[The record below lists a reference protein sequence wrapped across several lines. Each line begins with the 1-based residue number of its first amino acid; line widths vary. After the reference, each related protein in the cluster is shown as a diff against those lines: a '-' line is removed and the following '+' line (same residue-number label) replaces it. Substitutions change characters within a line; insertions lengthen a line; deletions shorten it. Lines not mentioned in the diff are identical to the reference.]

1 MVWNILRLLFTRGL
15 SISRWNNFPR
25 AVEINHL
32 DNVWFVLHVAL
43 FLAYI
48 ESENSGQKLDEFYI
62 MKKVVFHSFRDL
74 ILSDIN
80 SGTKEYIKKID
91 PDIFEKIH
99 KKSFDFLFDFDA
111 PGYLK
116 DDMKHVVFD
125 DSERVENQII
135 LAAKKYVGYT
145 EALSNAAVYP
155 FMYEVPLSEI
165 SSQIDH
171 MKENLY
177 SLDEL
182 MDNTDHQKYLA
193 HVNRLS
199 FSMRW
204 NHVNRKFPIS
214 VMSHLVIVA
223 FVSYIIGMIE
233 NHAGGDYDIEKM
245 MMKAMYHDV
254 PEVITGDIITP
265 TKQAVDGFTLV
276 LEEVE
281 TQMLDDYLFSY
292 ISDDY
297 KQRIAEYMLHPFSD
311 KLWTVVK
318 YADVLSAL
326 LEARLESFHG
336 NADFNEVSENLL
348 KKAYSFK
355 NSGVDFIIQEM
366 LLWFDKDEND
376 ISLR

>member
-1 MVWNILRLLFTRGL
+1 MVWNILRLLFTRWL

-48 ESENSGQKLDEFYI
+48 ESEKSGEKLDEFYI
-62 MKKVVFHSFRDL
+62 MKKVIFHSFRDL

-91 PDIFEKIH
+91 PDIFGKIH
-99 KKSFDFLFDFDA
+99 KKSFDFLFNFEA
-111 PGYLK
+111 PSYLK
-116 DDMKHVVFD
+116 DDMKAIVFD
-125 DSERVENQII
+125 DSDRVENQII
-135 LAAKKYVGYT
+135 HAAKKYVWYT
-145 EALSNAAVYP
+145 EALSNSAVFP
-155 FMYEVPLSEI
+155 FMYEVPLSELLSEI
-165 SSQIDH
+165 ES
-171 MKENLY
+171 KRKNLH
-177 SLDEL
+177 SLNEL
-182 MDNTDHQKYLA
+182 MNNTDHQKYLS

-204 NHVNRKFPIS
+204 NHVKRKFPIS

-223 FVSYIIGMIE
+223 FLSYIIGMIE
-233 NHAGGDYDIEKM
+233 NHDGGDYDIEKM

-254 PEVITGDIITP
+254 PEVITWDIITP

-281 TQMLDDYLFSY
+281 TQMLDNYLFSY
-292 ISDDY
+292 ISDEYKDY
-297 KQRIAEYMLHPFSD
+297 IAEYMLHPFSD

-355 NSGVDFIIQEM
+355 NPGVDYLIQEM

-376 ISLR
+376 INLR